1 LIRRFKDVA
10 GRRNDRIAMSEYFEI
25 AYAAAAKRLVLF
37 TGTGFSKALSGN
49 VAPGWQELLETICDK
64 HIGNKDFKEALFPAA
79 GINALQLD
87 EAAQVISIELLRLGK
102 NVHEEIASLISGVTL
117 SGSYP
122 ETERFFRERSF
133 RVVTTN
139 YDKLA
144 EHLARDDC
152 QSLSPGR
159 PIPRSTSRVKVYHV
173 HGSVDVPGRMVVTA
187 DDYFGFMHS
196 ESYFSRKL
204 STVLHENTVVIVGY
218 SLGDTNLKSILSD
231 YRGFVRNHVV
241 SNSVFLVS
249 RKPIDQRISDYYSN
263 CYGIRVISSTE
274 VDEFFKNLNANFTT
288 AEKCIEGSVSNIKKV
303 LYDNHTFTETYLQ
316 VESSFYEIVSAIGA
330 VGASLDEDVV
340 VKTFED
346 VIAKKMKLTGESGA
360 WPQYVQLASWL
371 TYLGSLIDVRKTAVE
386 TTFLKAVRFSMDHMS
401 KSMKLGYSWHSYK
414 VWDARW
420 SGITAENRALISKYI
435 AEKSVE
441 PDALEVVSR
450 G

>member
-1 LIRRFKDVA
+1 
-10 GRRNDRIAMSEYFEI
+10 MSEYFEI
-25 AYAAAAKRLVLF
+25 AYAAAAKRLCLF
-37 TGTGFSKALSGN
+37 TGTGFSKALSTN
-49 VAPGWQELLETICDK
+49 AAPGWQELLERICDM
-64 HIGNKDFKEALFPAA
+64 HIGNKDFKEALFPSS
-79 GINALQLD
+79 GVNALQLD
-87 EAAQVISIELLRLGK
+87 EAAQVISIELVKVGK
-102 NVHEEIASLISGVTL
+102 NIHEEIASLISGVTL

-122 ETERFFRERSF
+122 ETGKFFKERSF

-144 EHLARDDC
+144 ENLAGPDC
-152 QSLSPGR
+152 QPLSPGR

-173 HGSVDVPGRMVVTA
+173 HGSIDVPGRMVVTA
-187 DDYFGFMHS
+187 DDYFSFMHS

-204 STVLHENTVVIVGY
+204 STVLHENTVVIIGY

-249 RKPIDQRISDYYSN
+249 RKPVDQRISDYYSN
-263 CYGIRVISSTE
+263 CYGIRVISNTE
-274 VDEFFKNLNANFTT
+274 VEEFFTHLNSNFSA
-288 AEKCIEGSVSNIKKV
+288 AEKCLEGSVSNIKKV
-303 LYDNHTFTETYLQ
+303 LYEKHTFTETYLQ

-346 VIAKKMKLTGESGA
+346 VIAKKMALTGRSQA

-386 TTFLKAVRFSMDHMS
+386 TTFLRAVRFSMDHMS
-401 KSMKLGYSWHSYK
+401 RSMKLGYSWHAYK

-420 SGITAENRALISKYI
+420 SSITADNRALIATYI
-435 AEKSVE
+435 DKQSAE
-441 PDALEVVSR
+441 PDALEVASR

>member
-1 LIRRFKDVA
+1 
-10 GRRNDRIAMSEYFEI
+10 MSEYFEI
-25 AYAAAAKRLVLF
+25 AYAAAAKRLCLF

-49 VAPGWQELLETICDK
+49 AAPGWQELLEAICDTK
-64 HIGNKDFKEALFPAA
+64 IGSEDFKEALFPSG

-87 EAAQVISIELLRLGK
+87 EAAQVISIEFLKTGR

-122 ETERFFRERSF
+122 ETEKFFRERSF

-144 EHLARDDC
+144 EHLAGTDC

-173 HGSVDVPGRMVVTA
+173 HGSIDVPGRMVVTA
-187 DDYFGFMHS
+187 DDYFSFMNS

-204 STVLHENTVVIVGY
+204 STVLHENTVVIIGY

-241 SNSVFLVS
+241 SNSIFLVS
-249 RKPIDQRISDYYSN
+249 RRPVDQRISDYYSN
-263 CYGIRVISSTE
+263 CYGIRVIADTE
-274 VDEFFKNLNANFTT
+274 VEHFFAKLNYNFAS
-288 AEKCIEGSVSNIKKV
+288 AEKCIEGSVENIKKV
-303 LYDNHTFTETYLQ
+303 LYENHTFTETYLE

-330 VGASLDEDVV
+330 VGASLDEVV
-340 VKTFED
+340 VVRTFED
-346 VIAKKMKLTGESGA
+346 VIAKKMALTGRSGA

-386 TTFLKAVRFSMDHMS
+386 TTFLKAVRFSMEHMS
-401 KSMKLGYSWHSYK
+401 KSLTLGYSWHAYK

-420 SGITAENRALISKYI
+420 SSITADNRALISNYI
-435 AEKSVE
+435 AEKSAHS
-441 PDALEVVSR
+441 DALGVVSR